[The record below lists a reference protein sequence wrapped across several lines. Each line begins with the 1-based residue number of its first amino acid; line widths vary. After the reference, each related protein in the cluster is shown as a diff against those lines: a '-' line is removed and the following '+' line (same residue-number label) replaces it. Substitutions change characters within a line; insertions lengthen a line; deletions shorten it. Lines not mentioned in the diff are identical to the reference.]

1 MSKKT
6 KTVGILGGMGP
17 LATADLFQKIILHTR
32 ADCDQ
37 EHLHILVDNNTN
49 IPDRTNAI
57 LSSGTDPVP
66 EMLSS
71 ARRLAVA
78 GADFLI
84 MPCNTAH
91 FFYPQIAA
99 AVEIPVLHMI
109 RETAARLSGAGVK
122 KAGLLST
129 SGTIRS
135 GIYAREL
142 HERGIEVL
150 QPDDEGQ
157 REVMHVIYDVI
168 KAGRTAYDSSFFR
181 KTCMDLLAGG
191 AECLILGCTELPP
204 AFAAFGI
211 ELPHVDPTLILAEA
225 AIRFA
230 GAEYVP

>member
-1 MSKKT
+1 
-6 KTVGILGGMGP
+6 MGP

-71 ARRLAVA
+71 AKRLAVA

-84 MPCNTAH
+84 MPL
-91 FFYPQIAA
+91 
-99 AVEIPVLHMI
+99 LHMI